1 MAKALSSI
9 QQQLQNLRRTL
20 AVNVLLTGIFRLA
33 LLLIVAAFL
42 LILLEGWRYFPPA
55 VRTQIV
61 GWYII
66 LASLFS
72 CLLIV
77 LWYLI
82 RQKRLR
88 TFDDVHLA
96 RRIAAADPLIRDELL
111 NALQLWNMM
120 ERQEKG
126 FSKPLVERTLE
137 EVAGKLKQR
146 DLNQIVP
153 VGIRKRAFRDWGLI
167 TGMICLIVLFNPGF
181 FGAAGERLLHP
192 RNKYSIPLPFA
203 IRSLTANQAVL
214 GGDSLTLKFACSGRV
229 PVTLQLNLIYP
240 DYQQQAVLPVD
251 SMGQSCWTIPSIRQD
266 IIYEAFVENHSPF
279 IPWRKIT
286 SGQDTIRVINR
297 PEILRVRIQ
306 VTPPAYTGLPTQVQE
321 SNNAELIVLKGTR
334 LEMEVMANKPIKNG
348 YLKFSHQPNQP
359 LICQNT
365 RARVA
370 FNAKDDDDFA
380 IIINDEK
387 GVSNADPLKYHLRL
401 QSDAYPTI
409 TLLSPKTD
417 FDLTEEMTIPLG
429 IRISDDFGFTRA
441 VIRYRL
447 LKKYAESKSQHSRE
461 LSTLSEPDEREI
473 IFPLRQL
480 DNTLQELYFAW
491 QIGDLNLGPEDAV
504 EFRVEIYDNDILS
517 GPKKATTPTIQARFP
532 SLNELFSATNSA
544 QDEIIQNSSEISEQ
558 LQRTKQILEEVA
570 RELLKKPDLQ
580 WEQKKQLE
588 SEIQKTREAGEKLAQ
603 LGKKVEELIQKSKE
617 NQLWNAETLAKYA
630 QLQEAYQQIMT
641 PELKDA
647 LRQLQQALEKM
658 DSKEVQQALSN
669 FKLNQQQFSQELDRL
684 LQIFKRIKI
693 EQAVDELVKRFNDLA
708 QRQSELDRKLSQTAP
723 ENSQRLTE
731 LAEEQKALR
740 QDTEIARDVLERT
753 TIDMAEFPLM
763 PTREL
768 QQIADELR
776 DMAVTDLQNQAQKAL
791 QKGNK
796 ADAAPK
802 TQQSA
807 RQLQSLAA
815 SLQQFRQ
822 EFSKRTMEEVLSDFQ
837 RVLNKT
843 LQLSQMQEKLQNKI
857 AQTPRQSEQIM
868 DVAVKQSEVY
878 QNLSNILTDLIQLSN
893 KTFGVT
899 PRIGKGMGEA
909 ATSMRNVINS
919 LEERNPATAGSRAAK
934 ATTALNQA
942 ALEILAA
949 MNQLKQSGSA
959 SGFENYLE
967 QLRQM
972 AGAQQGLN
980 AETQMLGLSGSGDQ
994 LSLQRLAARQQQIKQ
1009 SLEQL
1014 QQEIQG
1020 KPTQAG
1026 DLGGIAQ
1033 DMEEVIKDLQNNQLL
1048 RRTIERQQRILSR
1061 LLDAQQSLRTQDYK
1075 EERISKTGEDV
1086 ARQTPANLP
1095 ANLGARRNLLQENL
1109 ERALREGY
1117 RREYQ
1122 DLIRRYFQTLSPENP
1137 K

>member
-1 MAKALSSI
+1 MAEALSSI
-9 QQQLQNLRRTL
+9 QHQLQNLRRTL
-20 AVNVLLTGIFRLA
+20 AINVLLTGIFRLA
-33 LLLIVAAFL
+33 LLLIGAAFL

-82 RQKRLR
+82 RQNRLP

-120 ERQEKG
+120 QRQEKG

-137 EVAGKLKQR
+137 DIAGKLKQR

-153 VGIRKRAFRDWGLI
+153 VSIRKRALRDWGLM
-167 TGMICLIVLFNPGF
+167 TGLICLMVLVNPGF

-192 RNKYSIPLPFA
+192 RNEYSIPLPFA
-203 IRSLTANQAVL
+203 IRALTANQDVL
-214 GGDSLTLKFACSGRV
+214 GGDSLALKFACSGRV
-229 PVTLQLNLIYP
+229 PATLQLNLIYP

-251 SMGQSCWTIPSIRQD
+251 SMGQSCWTIPSVRQD

-306 VTPPAYTGLPTQVQE
+306 VTPPAYTRLPTQVQE
-321 SNNAELIVLKGTR
+321 SNNAELMVLKGTR
-334 LEMEVMANKPIKNG
+334 LELEVMANKSIKDG
-348 YLKFSHQPNQP
+348 YLKFNHQPNQP

-387 GVSNADPLKYHLRL
+387 GISNADPLKYHLRL

-441 VIRYRL
+441 AIRYRL
-447 LKKYAESKSQHSRE
+447 LKKYTESQHAE
-461 LSTLSEPDEREI
+461 QEI
-473 IFPLRQL
+473 AFPLRQL
-480 DNTLQELYFAW
+480 DNPLQELYFAW

-504 EFRVEIYDNDILS
+504 EFHVEIYDNDILS

-588 SEIQKTREAGEKLAQ
+588 SEIQKTREAGEKLTQ
-603 LGKKVEELIQKSKE
+603 LGKKVEELIKKSKE

-641 PELKDA
+641 PELKEA

-658 DSKEVQQALSN
+658 DPKEVQQALSN

-684 LQIFKRIKI
+684 LQIFKRIKV

-740 QDTEIARDVLERT
+740 QDTEIARDILERT
-753 TIDMAEFPLM
+753 TSDMAEFPFM

-802 TQQSA
+802 IQQSA

-843 LQLSQMQEKLQNKI
+843 LQLSQMQEKLQSKI

-919 LEERNPATAGSRAAK
+919 LEERNPATAGSRAVK

-1020 KPTQAG
+1020 KPAQAG

-1033 DMEEVIKDLQNNQLL
+1033 DMEEVIFYC
-1048 RRTIERQQRILSR
+1048 ER
-1061 LLDAQQSLRTQDYK
+1061 
-1075 EERISKTGEDV
+1075 
-1086 ARQTPANLP
+1086 
-1095 ANLGARRNLLQENL
+1095 
-1109 ERALREGY
+1109 
-1117 RREYQ
+1117 
-1122 DLIRRYFQTLSPENP
+1122 
-1137 K
+1137 